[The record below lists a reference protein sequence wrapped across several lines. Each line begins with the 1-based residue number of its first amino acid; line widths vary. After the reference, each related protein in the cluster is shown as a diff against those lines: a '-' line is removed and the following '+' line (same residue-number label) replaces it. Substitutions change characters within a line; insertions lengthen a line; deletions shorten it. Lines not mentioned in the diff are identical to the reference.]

1 MIEHAFGSA
10 SDAQMPD
17 VLAQIVRSIQNAYAK
32 PNKTGSIQ
40 T

>member
-10 SDAQMPD
+10 SDTRMPD
-17 VLAQIVRSIQNAYAK
+17 ASAQIVHFIQNAYAK